1 MDYGPAIEN
10 LNYSTGRL
18 MVDKPTKY
26 PGTDIDV
33 FNSDLTYQG
42 VITMR
47 RAIMGSR
54 NTTAV
59 QTFDEV
65 GKENIMPFIK
75 GLGIDY
81 KNLEASNAISSN
93 TSDVDGDKYG
103 ISSLKLAAAYAA
115 FANNGIYNKPY
126 YVNKVVFNDGTSVDY
141 QPDGK
146 RAMKD
151 STAYMMTDM
160 LKDVLN
166 GGTGFNGAIP
176 GLIQAAKT
184 GTSNYTD
191 EDLARM
197 GTTEK
202 GIAPDS
208 TFVGYTTHY
217 AVSVWTGY
225 NDRNTPIYQEYY
237 GIASDV
243 YREIMSYLSQNVSND
258 DWVQPDS
265 VVRVGNELY
274 VKDAYEVPNVQVLP
288 STTSSAPQPESSST
302 VESSSTKEA
311 ESSSSSSSESAPS
324 SSEAPPSTQQPASSS
339 SAEQPATSEQ
349 PPEPSSSSSQEPPQ
363 PPESSSKPDENKAA

>member
-1 MDYGPAIEN
+1 
-10 LNYSTGRL
+10 
-18 MVDKPTKY
+18 
-26 PGTDIDV
+26 
-33 FNSDLTYQG
+33 
-42 VITMR
+42 
-47 RAIMGSR
+47 
-54 NTTAV
+54 
-59 QTFDEV
+59 
-65 GKENIMPFIK
+65 
-75 GLGIDY
+75 
-81 KNLEASNAISSN
+81 
-93 TSDVDGDKYG
+93 
-103 ISSLKLAAAYAA
+103 
-115 FANNGIYNKPY
+115 
-126 YVNKVVFNDGTSVDY
+126 
-141 QPDGK
+141 
-146 RAMKD
+146 MKD

-197 GTTEK
+197 GNNRK

-311 ESSSSSSSESAPS
+311 ESSSSSSSESAPLPLKRHHQPNNRQ
-324 SSEAPPSTQQPASSS
+324 ALPQQSNR
-339 SAEQPATSEQ
+339 QHRNNHLNHQ
-349 PPEPSSSSSQEPPQ
+349 VLVHKNRRNHLKVVLNQMKIKQ
-363 PPESSSKPDENKAA
+363 R

>member
-1 MDYGPAIEN
+1 
-10 LNYSTGRL
+10 
-18 MVDKPTKY
+18 
-26 PGTDIDV
+26 
-33 FNSDLTYQG
+33 
-42 VITMR
+42 
-47 RAIMGSR
+47 
-54 NTTAV
+54 
-59 QTFDEV
+59 
-65 GKENIMPFIK
+65 
-75 GLGIDY
+75 
-81 KNLEASNAISSN
+81 
-93 TSDVDGDKYG
+93 
-103 ISSLKLAAAYAA
+103 
-115 FANNGIYNKPY
+115 
-126 YVNKVVFNDGTSVDY
+126 
-141 QPDGK
+141 
-146 RAMKD
+146 MKD

-288 STTSSAPQPESSST
+288 STASSAPQPESSST

-324 SSEAPPSTQQPASSS
+324 SSEAPPSTEQPASSS

-363 PPESSSKPDENKAA
+363 PPESSSKQDENKAKSMGLMMSPVL